1 MGVNMSNTTSSS
13 ALLSVIKRD
22 GSTVCFDENKI
33 ITAIF
38 NAAKAVGGK
47 DPKIAEHVAYH
58 IHRLLVQKHSLTETT
73 PTVEEIQDLVEKTL
87 IELGYAKTAK
97 AFILYREQRRKIR
110 ESKNAIMDSI
120 EVIDEYL
127 GKDDWRIKEN
137 SNMGYSLQGLNNYIS
152 SKVSALYWLNKIY
165 PSEIRE
171 AHNGGDF
178 HLHDLGS
185 VSTYCC
191 GWDLKE
197 LLLKG
202 FRGSYG
208 QVQSKPAKHFR
219 AALGHIVN
227 FFYTL
232 QGESAGA
239 QAFSN
244 FDTYLAPFV
253 RYDNLSYTDVK
264 QAMQEFVFNMNVPT
278 RVGFQTPFTNIT
290 MDLEVPSTHKDEP
303 VVWGGKLH
311 ATDTYKDFHKEMIMI
326 NKAFCEVLIAGDA
339 MGRIFSFPI
348 PTYNITKEFDWNN
361 PEYEFLWDMTK
372 KYGTPYFS
380 NFVNSEMKPEDARSM
395 CCRLRLDN
403 RELVARGGGLFGSNP
418 MTGSIGVVTINMPR
432 IGYQCNDEKEFK
444 EKLFELMD
452 MARNS
457 LEIKR
462 KVLDKLMD
470 HNLYPVSKIY
480 LEPIYERH
488 GSYWANHFST
498 IGLLGMNEACLNLFG
513 ESITTPKGHAFA
525 KEILKLMRERI
536 MGYQVE
542 TKHLYNLEA
551 TPAEGTSYRLA
562 QLDKKKY
569 PEIRTQGGD
578 VPFYTN
584 STHLPVDFT
593 SDIFEALKL
602 QDDLQ
607 TQYTGGTVLHGFI
620 GEALD
625 SSESCK
631 NLVKKITSNFH
642 LPYFTISPTFT
653 VCSNHGYINGR
664 HDECP
669 NDNGSCDTEVF
680 SRVVGFYRPVRQWN
694 KGKRAE
700 FDIRETYNCR

>member
-1 MGVNMSNTTSSS
+1 MSNTANSSS
-13 ALLSVIKRD
+13 ILYVVKRD
-22 GSTVCFDENKI
+22 GKTVPFDEKKI
-33 ITAIF
+33 SQAIF
-38 NAAKAVGGK
+38 KAAKAVGGK
-47 DPKIAEHVAYH
+47 DTKIADHVAYH
-58 IHRLLVQKHSLTETT
+58 IYQMLAQRHAVSGTT
-73 PTVEEIQDLVEKTL
+73 PNVEEIQDLVEKTL
-87 IELGYAKTAK
+87 IELGHAKTAK
-97 AFILYREQRRKIR
+97 AYILYREQRRKIR
-110 ESKNAIMDSI
+110 ESKDFLMDSI

-127 GKDDWRIKEN
+127 GRDDWRIKEN

-165 PSEIRE
+165 PAEIRE
-171 AHNGGDF
+171 AHSDGDF
-178 HLHDLGS
+178 HLHDLGL

-219 AALGHIVN
+219 AALGQIVN

-253 RYDNLSYTDVK
+253 KYDGLSYPEIK
-264 QAMQEFVFNMNVPT
+264 QAMQEFIFNMNVPT

-290 MDLEVPSTHKDEP
+290 MDLEVPSTHRDEP
-303 VVWGGKLH
+303 VVWGGTLH
-311 ATDTYKDFHKEMIMI
+311 PTDTYKDFHEEMIMI
-326 NKAFCEVLIAGDA
+326 NRAFCEVLMAGDA

-348 PTYNITKEFDWNN
+348 PTYNITKDFEWDN
-361 PEYEFLWDMTK
+361 PKYDFLWDMTK
-372 KYGTPYFS
+372 KYGIPYFS
-380 NFVNSEMKPEDARSM
+380 NYVNSDMKPEDARSM

-432 IGYQCNDEKEFK
+432 LGYLSADEKEFK
-444 EKLFELMD
+444 ERLVDLMD
-452 MARNS
+452 KAKDS

-480 LEPIYERH
+480 LEPIFQHH

-498 IGLLGMNEACLNLFG
+498 IGLVGMNEACLNLFG
-513 ESITTPKGHAFA
+513 EAITTERGHRFS
-525 KEILKLMRERI
+525 KEILTLMREKMRE
-536 MGYQVE
+536 YQIE

-562 QLDKKKY
+562 QLDKKKF
-569 PEIRTQGGD
+569 PEIRTQGKD
-578 VPFYTN
+578 IPFYTN

-593 SDIFEALKL
+593 SDIFEALKQ

-620 GEALD
+620 GEAMD

-642 LPYFTISPTFT
+642 LPYFTVSPTFT
-653 VCSNHGYINGR
+653 VCSNHGYISGR
-664 HDECP
+664 HDKCP
-669 NDNGSCDTEVF
+669 KDNGTCETEVF

-694 KGKRAE
+694 KGKQAE
-700 FDIRETYNCR
+700 FEIRETYKMSRV